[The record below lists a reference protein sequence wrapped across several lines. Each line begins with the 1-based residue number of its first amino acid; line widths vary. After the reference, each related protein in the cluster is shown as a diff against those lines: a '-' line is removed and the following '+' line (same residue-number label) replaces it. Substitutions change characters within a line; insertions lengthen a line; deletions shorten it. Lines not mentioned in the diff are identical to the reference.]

1 MRAGR
6 CFAAYLGGP
15 NTPLHSCVILQCSLN
30 KQYVLCF
37 ENDAVFSLEFP
48 TWSALK
54 GSCTRLCEAFA
65 FVGVLSLP
73 EDRED
78 CFVHCLI
85 LVSNCSLIGQL
96 GRCDAY
102 RISEVFVYP
111 LRSDGSS
118 KPSDPRLLQVQK
130 LLVCGLFLFG
140 WSNSEQTYVDLSVSA
155 QRHFFHPDKG
165 DLRFHWNRT
174 LGCHLERFGINAS
187 EWLTPCIGG
196 VVEVK
201 TIYVGVLTAKACL
214 ISRISGDRMGT
225 RFNVRGVNDLGHVAN
240 FVETEQVIY
249 FGEDVVSYVQTRGSV
264 PLFWDQPGIQV
275 GSHKIKIN
283 RSLGCSAAAY
293 SRHIQWL
300 KSLYGDVAIVNLL
313 GSKGDEGI
321 LSEAYQSVHSSFA
334 TRHSVPFFSFDLHSQ
349 AKNGGRSK
357 CLPLLW
363 NQLEGFVSSC
373 GYFHSKGANLLCKQ
387 NGVLRINCLDCL
399 DRTNSTQSFIGLK
412 VLDWMLQTIG
422 VADKANICTRFIEV
436 YKSCWVQNGDQCSKL
451 YTGTAAQEG
460 KSKDASIS
468 VSRTIQG
475 NLMDKSKQ
483 QTINFLLRNSEVRPD
498 LSARAN
504 CIVPCRQLN
513 AYPAIIASILENREI
528 YLSESNLTIFCGTWN
543 VNGGQLTSSVVF
555 RKESSLSNWL
565 INLSSSND
573 GSFDPYDIYAIGL
586 QEMVDLNASNVLSA
600 SLTNQNH
607 WREAFL
613 KVLNAS
619 GCYVLVEL
627 VQLVGICLFVFVRP
641 ELIPHVRDVSTGI
654 VKTGFGGTMGNKG
667 GTAVSFTL
675 FSTSLCFLCS
685 HFSAGQS
692 QVQERNDDY
701 DGTWRRLRFPSDM
714 YVFSHDFVFWFGDFN
729 YRVDMAGD
737 DVKKAIELRQ
747 WDVLWAA
754 DQLTQQRET
763 GNIFVGFDEGPLEFP
778 PTYKYDAFSDSY
790 DTSEKARIPAWT
802 DRVLFWERGLN
813 ESGKRRC
820 RILAYNR
827 AELKTSDHRPVGAI
841 FEVAIQKMDM
851 AKFRPALQDIVSGM
865 GPLDAACCVR
875 LSDGSDVTKVLCK
888 IKEKVRELNVQPC
901 CVKCF
906 GDHALFVFG
915 RPGDAL
921 AALSMD
927 GVKIESHALTVELK
941 TAHWEQVALVA
952 MEDFLQALNVGT
964 LEQEEIDGATRLR
977 MEASPI
983 ILSELAAVPPK
994 RPPPPSIA

>member
-1 MRAGR
+1 M
-6 CFAAYLGGP
+6 
-15 NTPLHSCVILQCSLN
+15 
-30 KQYVLCF
+30 
-37 ENDAVFSLEFP
+37 
-48 TWSALK
+48 
-54 GSCTRLCEAFA
+54 
-65 FVGVLSLP
+65 P

-78 CFVHCLI
+78 SFVHCLI

-102 RISEVFVYP
+102 RISEVFVFP
-111 LRSDGSS
+111 LRSDGSV
-118 KPSDPRLLQVQK
+118 KQSDPRLLQVQK

-140 WSNSEQTYVDLSVSA
+140 W
-155 QRHFFHPDKG
+155 
-165 DLRFHWNRT
+165 NRE
-174 LGCHLERFGINAS
+174 LGCHLERFGINAG

-225 RFNVRGVNDLGHVAN
+225 RFNVRGVNDFGHVAN

-283 RSLGCSAAAY
+283 RSLGSSAAAY

-334 TRHSVPFFSFDLHSQ
+334 TRHSIPFFSFDLHAQ

-357 CLPLLW
+357 CLPFLW
-363 NQLEGFVSSC
+363 NQLEGFVSNC
-373 GYFHSKGANLLCKQ
+373 GYFHCKGANLLCKQ

-399 DRTNSTQSFIGLK
+399 DRTNSAQSFIGLK

-422 VADKANICTRFIEV
+422 VADKANICTRFVEV

-460 KSKDASIS
+460 KSKFKDASIS

-504 CIVPCRQLN
+504 SIVPCRQLN
-513 AYPAIIASILENREI
+513 GGLNIVTTRRLSIPFCFAAYPAIIASILENREV
-528 YLSESNLTIFCGTWN
+528 YLGESNLTIFCGTWN

-565 INLSSSND
+565 INLSSSSND

-613 KVLNAS
+613 KVLNGS

-667 GTAVSFTL
+667 GTAISFTL

-737 DVKKAIELRQ
+737 DVKKAIELRR
-747 WDVLWAA
+747 WDTLWAA

-802 DRVLFWERGLN
+802 DRVLFWERGVN

-820 RILAYNR
+820 KILAYNR

-841 FEVAIQKMDM
+841 FEVAIQKMDV
-851 AKFRPALQDIVSGM
+851 AKFRPALRDIVSGM

-875 LSDGSDVTKVLCK
+875 LSDGSDVTNLLCK

-906 GDHALFVFG
+906 GSHALFVFG

-927 GVKIESHALTVELK
+927 GVKIESHALSVELR
-941 TAHWEQVALVA
+941 TAQWEQVALLA
-952 MEDFLQALNVGT
+952 MEDFLQGLNVGSF
-964 LEQEEIDGATRLR
+964 EEEEIDGATRLR

-983 ILSELAAVPPK
+983 AVSELAAVPPK